1 MRLCVDYFGAM
12 FFSRSQS
19 SVAENNLV
27 QFAFW
32 LIWNLLKSAQKE
44 KMIGKLCH
52 QVKVYMTDVFIS
64 SIKFPQ
70 CTDKYNNKNSSIAS
84 FLPRVLM
91 YQKSEISLP
100 VEYKTARPKT
110 GDWEWLWRHFR
121 TSSFAKKKSGF
132 LRHFLIFSYKQ
143 RTFVPFLSGIY

>member
-1 MRLCVDYFGAM
+1 
-12 FFSRSQS
+12 
-19 SVAENNLV
+19 
-27 QFAFW
+27 
-32 LIWNLLKSAQKE
+32 
-44 KMIGKLCH
+44 
-52 QVKVYMTDVFIS
+52 MTDVFIS

-121 TSSFAKKKSGF
+121 TSNFAKKNPDFSDIF
-132 LRHFLIFSYKQ
+132 LYFLTNNALLYL
-143 RTFVPFLSGIY
+143 FLANLLAHNNWLTDWLFDLLLVIDWFIHWMVCYALTEMVVSV